1 MIVEGKVMIISNQT
15 RKRNKKHPNWK
26 KEVKLSLF
34 VNNMIGYIENPIES
48 TKKLPDL
55 ISEFSNVMV
64 TKSIFRDQ

>member
-15 RKRNKKHPNWK
+15 RKRNKKPPNWK

-48 TKKLPDL
+48 TKNLPDL